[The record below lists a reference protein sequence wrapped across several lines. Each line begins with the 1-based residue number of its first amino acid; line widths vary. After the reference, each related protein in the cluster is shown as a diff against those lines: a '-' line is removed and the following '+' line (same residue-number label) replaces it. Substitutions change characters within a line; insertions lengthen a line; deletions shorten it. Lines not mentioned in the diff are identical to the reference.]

1 MKEPDIESVRD
12 SKEEKHLRGV
22 GLGGGGVGLVGGGG
36 KWGGGSEFGKDESS
50 SNIWLQFGLR
60 RMLATKLL
68 SHCFDIVCSSC

>member
-22 GLGGGGVGLVGGGG
+22 GLGGGGVGLVGEGEV
-36 KWGGGSEFGKDESS
+36 GGGSEFGKDESS

-68 SHCFDIVCSSC
+68 SRCFDIVCSSC